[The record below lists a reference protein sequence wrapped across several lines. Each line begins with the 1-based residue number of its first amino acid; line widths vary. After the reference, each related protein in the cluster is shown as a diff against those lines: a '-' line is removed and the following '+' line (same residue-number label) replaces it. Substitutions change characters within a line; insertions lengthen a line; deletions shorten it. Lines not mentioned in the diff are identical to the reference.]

1 MSLLHCRSAGLQGC
15 RGAIVSESMRESA
28 IVCDSLGHTESS
40 GCQSGLLTGSSGS
53 QAAQVAEAGRKL
65 PAADSDWATTV

>member
-1 MSLLHCRSAGLQGC
+1 M
-15 RGAIVSESMRESA
+15 SESMRESA

-65 PAADSDWATTV
+65 PAADSDWATTVSALLAATSPAQR